1 MICYF
6 CRIDFVF
13 YKHYD
18 MSVINFFKTTLF
30 RKIIMSFT
38 GLFIA
43 FFLIIHLAG
52 NLQLLLPYD
61 RAHEQYNSYSHLLS
75 HNILIEVI
83 AFILYFSF
91 LIHIFNSIV
100 ITYENYKSS
109 GISYKKDTRGI
120 NSSWFSRNMGI
131 LGVII
136 LLFLIIHLRDYWY
149 LYKFKT
155 DSLPIDSKGKKD
167 IFLIVYESFKVWWI
181 VLIYVVA
188 FISLAFHLSHGI
200 WSAFRTLGVYNK
212 WYIKASKFLSI
223 GFAIIL
229 CAGYAAIPIIIYIQN
244 L

>member
-1 MICYF
+1 
-6 CRIDFVF
+6 
-13 YKHYD
+13 
-18 MSVINFFKTTLF
+18 MSVINIFKNTLF
-30 RKIIMSFT
+30 RKIIMSLT

-61 RAHEQYNSYSHLLS
+61 RAHEQYNWYSHLLS
-75 HNILIEVI
+75 HNILIEII
-83 AFILYFSF
+83 AIVLYFSF
-91 LIHIFNSIV
+91 LIHIFNSIS

-155 DSLPIDSKGKKD
+155 ESLPIDSKGNKD
-167 IFLIVYESFKVWWI
+167 IFLIVYESFKTLWI

-188 FISLAFHLSHGI
+188 FIALAFHLSHGI

-212 WYIKASKFLSI
+212 WYIKASKFLGI
-223 GFAIIL
+223 AFAILL
-229 CAGYAAIPIIIYIQN
+229 CLGYAIIPVIIYIQN

>member
-83 AFILYFSF
+83 AFVLYFSF